1 MRIERGS
8 ADGPAVLWGSAEA
21 QGFQNMQ
28 EQAVQRQVEG
38 EHLVW
43 GKTQTSK
50 YQDNYEFYVV
60 RQKSPLFLGPCCGQT
75 NGPFLAF
82 KGSN

>member
-1 MRIERGS
+1 MSEVKAG
-8 ADGPAVLWGSAEA
+8 AVSDITLSSIQCMHAS
-21 QGFQNMQ
+21 
-28 EQAVQRQVEG
+28 
-38 EHLVW
+38 
-43 GKTQTSK
+43 QTSK

>member
-1 MRIERGS
+1 MCSSSFLQWNETLAKALPRALLYS
-8 ADGPAVLWGSAEA
+8 HTHNTTVP
-21 QGFQNMQ
+21 
-28 EQAVQRQVEG
+28 
-38 EHLVW
+38 
-43 GKTQTSK
+43 QTSK

-75 NGPFLAF
+75 KGPFLAF